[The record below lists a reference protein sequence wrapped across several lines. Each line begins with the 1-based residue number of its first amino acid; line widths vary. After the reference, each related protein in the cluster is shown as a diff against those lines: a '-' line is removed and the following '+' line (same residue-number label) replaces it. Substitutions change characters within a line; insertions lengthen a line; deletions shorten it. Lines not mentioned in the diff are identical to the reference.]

1 MNLLSRVI
9 KSSRVNLDEEKYQV
23 DINFD
28 LFKEELNIKNKS
40 KEKNSSIIKSN
51 SEDKSSELDLEDDA
65 IVKKEEEKRTLE
77 EYYDLIR
84 KKENLEKELEKTKE
98 IIKFELQ
105 NKEVEAKKIIENAYK
120 EVEEIKITEK
130 ENAYKEAYSQAYND
144 TLKEY
149 NYIINEALETKN
161 EVVAWKKEQISSLE
175 KNLVDL
181 LINSIEKIIGIKL
194 EEDDNL
200 VLNLLK
206 EGLQKFAF
214 TEKLIIRVNE
224 QDYEILEMNKNRI
237 LALSDHID
245 ELELKVDKSLKK
257 NELLIDTNSGT
268 INPSL
273 TVQLEILKEEFYK
286 LLQSE

>member
-120 EVEEIKITEK
+120 EVEEIKIMEK

>member
-9 KSSRVNLDEEKYQV
+9 KSNRVNLDEEKYQV
-23 DINFD
+23 DIKFD
-28 LFKEELNIKNKS
+28 YFKEELKAKKIS
-40 KEKNSSIIKSN
+40 KENENIIKTGLEENSSKPVQK
-51 SEDKSSELDLEDDA
+51 EDEEITKEDEQKNMQDYYDLLR
-65 IVKKEEEKRTLE
+65 KKEE
-77 EYYDLIR
+77 
-84 KKENLEKELEKTKE
+84 LEKELQKTRE

-105 NKEVEAKKIIENAYK
+105 NKEDEAKKMIESAYA
-120 EVEEIKITEK
+120 EIEELKISEK
-130 ENAYKEAYSQAYND
+130 EKAYKEAYSQAYND

-149 NYIINEALETKN
+149 NYIIDEALETKN
-161 EVVAWKKEQISSLE
+161 EVISWKKEQISSLE

-181 LINSIEKIIGIKL
+181 LISSVKKIIGIKL
-194 EEDDNL
+194 EEDDQL
-200 VLNLLK
+200 VMNLLK
-206 EGLQKFAF
+206 EGLDKFAF
-214 TEKLIIRVNE
+214 TEKLIIRINE
-224 QDYEILEMNKNRI
+224 EDYEILEMNKNRI

-257 NELLIDTNSGT
+257 NELLIDTSSGT

>member
-9 KSSRVNLDEEKYQV
+9 KSNRVNLDEEKYQV
-23 DINFD
+23 DIKFD
-28 LFKEELNIKNKS
+28 YFKEELKAKKIS
-40 KEKNSSIIKSN
+40 KENENIIKTGLEENSSKPVQK
-51 SEDKSSELDLEDDA
+51 EDEEITKEDEQKNMQDYYDLLR
-65 IVKKEEEKRTLE
+65 KKEE
-77 EYYDLIR
+77 
-84 KKENLEKELEKTKE
+84 LEKELQKTRE

-105 NKEVEAKKIIENAYK
+105 NKEDEAKKMIESAYA
-120 EVEEIKITEK
+120 EIEELKISEK
-130 ENAYKEAYSQAYND
+130 EKAYKEAYSQAYND

-149 NYIINEALETKN
+149 NYIIDEALETKN
-161 EVVAWKKEQISSLE
+161 EVISWKKEQISSLE

-181 LINSIEKIIGIKL
+181 LISSVKKIIGIKL
-194 EEDDNL
+194 EEDDQL
-200 VLNLLK
+200 VMNLLK
-206 EGLQKFAF
+206 EGLDKFAF
-214 TEKLIIRVNE
+214 TEKLIIRINE
-224 QDYEILEMNKNRI
+224 EDYEILEINKNRI

-257 NELLIDTNSGT
+257 NELLIDTSSGT

>member
-23 DINFD
+23 DIKFD
-28 LFKEELNIKNKS
+28 YFKEELKAKKISQENENIINTGLEEDSSKPVEKQDKEITKEDEQKNMQ
-40 KEKNSSIIKSN
+40 
-51 SEDKSSELDLEDDA
+51 DYYDLLR
-65 IVKKEEEKRTLE
+65 KKEE
-77 EYYDLIR
+77 
-84 KKENLEKELEKTKE
+84 LEKELQKTRE

-105 NKEVEAKKIIENAYK
+105 NKEEEAKRIIESAYNK
-120 EVEEIKITEK
+120 IEELKISEK
-130 ENAYKEAYSQAYND
+130 EKAYKEAYSQAYND
-144 TLKEY
+144 TIKEY
-149 NYIINEALETKN
+149 NYIIDEALETKN
-161 EVVAWKKEQISSLE
+161 EVISWKKEQITSLE

-181 LINSIEKIIGIKL
+181 LINSVEKIIGIKL
-194 EEDDNL
+194 EEDDEL
-200 VLNLLK
+200 VMNLLK
-206 EGLQKFAF
+206 EGLDKFAF
-214 TEKLIIRVNE
+214 TEKLIIRINE
-224 QDYEILEMNKNRI
+224 EDYEILEMNKNRI

-257 NELLIDTNSGT
+257 NELLIDTSSGT

>member
-28 LFKEELNIKNKS
+28 FFKEELKVEKIS
-40 KEKNSSIIKSN
+40 KKDENIIKSD
-51 SEDKSSELDLEDDA
+51 SEEKSSESDSKE
-65 IVKKEEEKRTLE
+65 IVKNIEKEDEKRNLE
-77 EYYDLIR
+77 EYYNLIR
-84 KKENLEKELEKTKE
+84 KKEDLEKELQKTQE

-105 NKEVEAKKIIENAYK
+105 NKEEEAKKIIESAY
-120 EVEEIKITEK
+120 EEIEELKITEK
-130 ENAYKEAYSQAYND
+130 EKAYKEAYSQAYND
-144 TLKEY
+144 TIKEY
-149 NYIINEALETKN
+149 NYIIDEALETKN
-161 EVVAWKKEQISSLE
+161 EVITWKKEQISSLE
-175 KNLVDL
+175 KSLVDL
-181 LINSIEKIIGIKL
+181 LINSVEKIIGIKL

-200 VLNLLK
+200 VMNLLK
-206 EGLQKFAF
+206 EGLDKFAF

-224 QDYEILEMNKNRI
+224 EDYEILEMNKNRI

-257 NELLIDTNSGT
+257 NELLIDTSSGT

-273 TVQLEILKEEFYK
+273 TVQLGILKEEFYK

>member
-9 KSSRVNLDEEKYQV
+9 KSNRVNLDEEKYQV
-23 DINFD
+23 DIKFD
-28 LFKEELNIKNKS
+28 YFKEELKAKKIS
-40 KEKNSSIIKSN
+40 KENENIIKTGLEENSSKPVQK
-51 SEDKSSELDLEDDA
+51 EDEEITKEDEQKNMQDYYDLLR
-65 IVKKEEEKRTLE
+65 KKEE
-77 EYYDLIR
+77 
-84 KKENLEKELEKTKE
+84 LEKELQKTRE

-105 NKEVEAKKIIENAYK
+105 NKEDEAKKIIESAYA
-120 EVEEIKITEK
+120 EIEELKISEK
-130 ENAYKEAYSQAYND
+130 EKAYKEAYSQAYND

-149 NYIINEALETKN
+149 NYIIDEALETKN
-161 EVVAWKKEQISSLE
+161 EVISWKKEQISSLE

-181 LINSIEKIIGIKL
+181 LISSVKKIIGIKL
-194 EEDDNL
+194 EEDDQL
-200 VLNLLK
+200 VMNLLK
-206 EGLQKFAF
+206 EGLDKFAF
-214 TEKLIIRVNE
+214 TEKLIIRINE
-224 QDYEILEMNKNRI
+224 EDYEILEMNKNRI

-257 NELLIDTNSGT
+257 NELLIDTSSGT